1 MPGPRGVAMA
11 GLLHRSH
18 PQLPQKQNA
27 GCRSFDSSSGMNC
40 HDPGCIS
47 PQVLSVYLETGTAK
61 YAVRPIIGS
70 IALPVISPLSFISFA
85 LARTPEK
92 PPLKSLRSEG
102 TLL

>member
-1 MPGPRGVAMA
+1 MA
-11 GLLHRSH
+11 GRLHRSH

-61 YAVRPIIGS
+61 YASLAPVTGS
-70 IALPVISPLSFISFA
+70 VIALPVISPLSFMS
-85 LARTPEK
+85 LAVSRMAE
-92 PPLKSLRSEG
+92 
-102 TLL
+102 